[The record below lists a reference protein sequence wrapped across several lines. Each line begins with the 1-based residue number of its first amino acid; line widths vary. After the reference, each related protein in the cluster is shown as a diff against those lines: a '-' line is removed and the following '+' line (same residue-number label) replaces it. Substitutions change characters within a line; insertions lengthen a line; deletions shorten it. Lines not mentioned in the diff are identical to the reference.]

1 MYSTVSP
8 ARRRLACLLV
18 AVTLV
23 LVSGASPV
31 SAAASADSKT
41 RELEQRRREV
51 ERKRAA
57 AAAEVDVLRASDDK
71 LERALTALNANVR
84 AQEAQVASARQAE
97 AAAAAES
104 DRLRNEAARTT
115 AELGELRGQLKAV
128 AVDAYIHGP
137 SGSLETALAAKDLQ
151 EATKR
156 RQLLL
161 VVGDKQTDLADALR
175 ALEEDLTIQ
184 RQAADAATAKAQG
197 RKQAVAARLA
207 DLKIDLA
214 SQERVAGDLERR
226 LDARLGEAE
235 ALASVDQQMAAQI
248 KARQAQLAKLV
259 AARAPAPRA
268 SRSTTRVTGV
278 SGGLATVRGITVAA
292 SLAPQ
297 LAALL
302 DAADADGMSLG
313 GGGYRDPGAQI
324 ETRRANCGT
333 SDYDIYEKP
342 PSQCSPQTARPG
354 TSMHEQGL
362 AVDFTNNGSLI
373 TSRSSAGFR
382 WLAANAGR
390 FGLRNLPEE
399 PWHWS
404 TNGR

>member
-1 MYSTVSP
+1 MPFAVSL
-8 ARRRLACLLV
+8 ARCRLACLLV
-18 AVTLV
+18 ALLLV
-23 LVSGASPV
+23 GLGTATPA
-31 SAAASADSKT
+31 SAATADTKT
-41 RELEQRRREV
+41 RELEQKRREV

-57 AAAEVDVLRASDDK
+57 AAAEIDVLRSSDEK

-84 AQEAQVASARQAE
+84 AQEARVASARQAE
-97 AAAAAES
+97 AVAAAES
-104 DRLRNEAARTT
+104 ARLRDEAARTT
-115 AELGELRGQLKAV
+115 ARLGELRGQLKAV

-137 SGSLETALAAKDLQ
+137 SGGLETALASKDLQ
-151 EATKR
+151 DATKR
-156 RQLLL
+156 QQLLD
-161 VVGDKQTDLADALR
+161 VVSDKQTDLADGLR
-175 ALEEDLTIQ
+175 AAEEDLAIQ
-184 RQAADAATAKAQG
+184 RQAADAAAERAQG
-197 RKQAVAARLA
+197 RKRSLEARLS
-207 DLKIDLA
+207 DLKVDLA
-214 SQERVAGDLERR
+214 SQERVAGDLEDR

-235 ALASVDQQMAAQI
+235 ALASLDQQVAAQI
-248 KARQAQLAKLV
+248 KARQAALAKLV
-259 AARAPAPRA
+259 AARPSAPRA

-278 SGGLATVRGITVAA
+278 SGGLASVRGITVAA

-302 DAADADGMSLG
+302 DAADADGMSFG
-313 GGGYRDPGAQI
+313 GGGYRDPAAQI
-324 ETRRANCGT
+324 ATRRANCGT

-354 TSMHEQGL
+354 SSMHEQGL
-362 AVDFTNNGSLI
+362 AIDFTNNGSLI
-373 TSRSSAGFR
+373 TSRSSAGYR

>member
-1 MYSTVSP
+1 MYFPVSR
-8 ARRRLACLLV
+8 ARSRLAYLIV
-18 AVTLV
+18 AVLLIV
-23 LVSGASPV
+23 VAGASPV
-31 SAAASADSKT
+31 RAASTDART
-41 RELEQRRREV
+41 RELEQKRREV

-57 AAAEVDVLRASDDK
+57 AAAEIDVLRASDDK
-71 LERALTALNANVR
+71 LERALTALNGNVR
-84 AQEAQVASARQAE
+84 AQEARVASARQAE
-97 AAAAAES
+97 AAAAAEAA
-104 DRLRNEAARTT
+104 RLRDEAARTT
-115 AELGELRGQLKAV
+115 ARLGELRGQLKSV

-137 SGSLETALAAKDLQ
+137 SGGLEAALAAKDLQ

-156 RQLLL
+156 QQLLE
-161 VVGDKQTDLADALR
+161 VVGDKQTDLADELR
-175 ALEEDLTIQ
+175 AAEEDLAIQ
-184 RQAADAATAKAQG
+184 RQAADAAAEKAQG
-197 RKQAVAARLA
+197 RKRSLESRLS
-207 DLKIDLA
+207 DLKVDLA
-214 SQERVAGDLERR
+214 SQQRVAGDIEDR

-235 ALASVDQQMAAQI
+235 ALASLDQQMAGQI
-248 KARQAQLAKLV
+248 KARQAQLAKLI
-259 AARAPAPRA
+259 AARPPAPRA
-268 SRSTTRVTGV
+268 SRSTTRVTGT

-302 DAADADGMSLG
+302 DAADADGMAFG
-313 GGGYRDPGAQI
+313 GGGYRDPAAQI
-324 ETRRANCGT
+324 ATRRANCGT

-354 TSMHEQGL
+354 SSMHEQGL

>member
-1 MYSTVSP
+1 MYFRVSP
-8 ARRRLACLLV
+8 ARSRLACLIVIVLSIAV
-18 AVTLV
+18 AGV
-23 LVSGASPV
+23 SPV
-31 SAAASADSKT
+31 GAASTDAKT
-41 RELEQRRREV
+41 RELEQKRREV

-57 AAAEVDVLRASDDK
+57 AAAEIDVLRASDDK

-84 AQEAQVASARQAE
+84 SQEARVASARQAE
-97 AAAAAES
+97 AAAVAES
-104 DRLRNEAARTT
+104 ARLRDEAARTT
-115 AELGELRGQLKAV
+115 ARLGELRGQLKSV

-137 SGSLETALAAKDLQ
+137 SGSLEAALAAKDLQ

-156 RQLLL
+156 QQLLD
-161 VVGDKQTDLADALR
+161 VVGDKQTDLADELR
-175 ALEEDLTIQ
+175 AAEEDLAIQ
-184 RQAADAATAKAQG
+184 RQAADVAAQKAQG
-197 RKQAVAARLA
+197 RKQALQARLS
-207 DLKIDLA
+207 DLKVDLA
-214 SQERVAGDLERR
+214 SQERVAGDLEDR

-235 ALASVDQQMAAQI
+235 ALASLDQQMAAQI

-259 AARAPAPRA
+259 AARPPAPRA

-302 DAADADGMSLG
+302 DAADADGMSFG
-313 GGGYRDPGAQI
+313 GGGYRDPAAQI
-324 ETRRANCGT
+324 ATRQANCGT
-333 SDYDIYEKP
+333 SNYDIYEKP

-354 TSMHEQGL
+354 SSMHEQGL

>member
-1 MYSTVSP
+1 MPFTVSP
-8 ARRRLACLLV
+8 ARRRLACLLI
-18 AVTLV
+18 AMLV
-23 LVSGASPV
+23 FIGGAPPV
-31 SAAASADSKT
+31 SAATSDSKT

-51 ERKRAA
+51 QRKRAA
-57 AAAEVDVLRASDDK
+57 AAAEVDVLRATDDK
-71 LERALTALNANVR
+71 LERALTALSANVR
-84 AQEAQVASARQAE
+84 RQEARVASARQAE
-97 AAAAAES
+97 AAATAES
-104 DRLRNEAARTT
+104 ARLRDEAERTT
-115 AELGELRGQLKAV
+115 AKLGEIRGQLKAV

-137 SGSLETALAAKDLQ
+137 SGSLEEALAAKDLQ

-156 RQLLL
+156 RQMLL
-161 VVGDKQTDLADALR
+161 VVGDKQSDLADALR
-175 ALEEDLTIQ
+175 AAEEDLAIQ
-184 RQAADAATAKAQG
+184 REAADAATAKAQE
-197 RKQAVAARLA
+197 RKMALDATLT
-207 DLKIDLA
+207 DLKVDLA
-214 SQERVAGDLERR
+214 SQERIAGDLERR
-226 LDARLGEAE
+226 LDARLGEAD

-259 AARAPAPRA
+259 AVRAPAPRA
-268 SRSTTRVTGV
+268 SRSTTRMTGV

-302 DAADADGMSLG
+302 DAADADGMSFG
-313 GGGYRDPGAQI
+313 GGGYRDPAAQVA
-324 ETRRANCGT
+324 TRRANCGT

-362 AVDFTNNGSLI
+362 AVDFTNNGALI
-373 TSRSSAGFR
+373 TSRSNAGFR